1 MKNRYEKMG
10 DMQQMSHSFLLTL
23 FLFLV
28 PKYGHKICSWIFC
41 SFLNILLLEFWSILL
56 ALIVISTLI
65 KQLLVLTGYGVGYS
79 LIALEFLSAL
89 LCGMSG

>member
-1 MKNRYEKMG
+1 MG

-28 PKYGHKICSWIFC
+28 PKYGHTWIFC